1 MKTARYQERFYRN
14 WVKAKDLYSV
24 HIVVK
29 ETDLQILTDRP
40 VDEKFIKER
49 IRFYRWQIE
58 NYISKDKRFHASLK
72 PIPVELG
79 APAVVKE
86 MSKAAK
92 IANVGPMAAV
102 AGAIAQAVGSDLLKE
117 GCGEVIIENGG
128 DIFLKI
134 KETRGVGIYAGKD
147 SIFNSV
153 SLKIRPTDTPLG
165 ICASSG
171 TIGHS
176 LSFGNADSV
185 IVLAKNASLADA
197 AATAAGNLVKSAQD
211 FKKALA
217 FIQSIK
223 GIKGCV
229 IILKNNLASWGKIEF
244 SR

>member
-1 MKTARYQERFYRN
+1 
-14 WVKAKDLYSV
+14 LYST

-40 VDEKFIKER
+40 IDVKFVTER
-49 IRFYRWQIE
+49 IRLYRWQIE
-58 NYISKDKRFHASLK
+58 NYISKDRRFNTSLK
-72 PIPVELG
+72 PISVELG

-92 IANVGPMAAV
+92 IVNVGPMAAV

-117 GCGEVIIENGG
+117 GYGEVIVENGG
-128 DIFLKI
+128 DIFLKV
-134 KETRGVGIYAGKD
+134 KETRSVGIYANKNN
-147 SIFNSV
+147 IFNNL
-153 SLKIRPTDTPLG
+153 SLKIRPSDTPLG

-171 TIGHS
+171 RVGHS

-185 IVLAKNASLADA
+185 IVLAKNAGLADA
-197 AATAAGNLVKSAQD
+197 AATATGNLVKSAQD

-229 IILKNNLASWGKIEF
+229 IILKNNLASRGKIEF

>member
-1 MKTARYQERFYRN
+1 M
-14 WVKAKDLYSV
+14 YST

-40 VDEKFIKER
+40 IDVKFVTER
-49 IRFYRWQIE
+49 IRLYRWQIE
-58 NYISKDKRFHASLK
+58 NYISKDRRFNTSLK
-72 PIPVELG
+72 PISVELG

-92 IANVGPMAAV
+92 IVNVGPMAAV

-117 GCGEVIIENGG
+117 GYGEVIVENGG
-128 DIFLKI
+128 DIFLKV
-134 KETRGVGIYAGKD
+134 KETRSVGVYAGKNN
-147 SIFNSV
+147 IFNNL
-153 SLKIRPTDTPLG
+153 SLKIRPSDTPLG

-171 TIGHS
+171 RVGHS

-185 IVLAKNASLADA
+185 IVLAKNAGLADA
-197 AATAAGNLVKSAQD
+197 AATATGNLVKSAQD

-229 IILKNNLASWGKIEF
+229 IILKNNLASRGKIEF

>member
-1 MKTARYQERFYRN
+1 M
-14 WVKAKDLYSV
+14 YST

-40 VDEKFIKER
+40 IDVKFVTER
-49 IRFYRWQIE
+49 IRLYRWQIE
-58 NYISKDKRFHASLK
+58 NYISKDRRFNTSLK
-72 PIPVELG
+72 PISVELG

-92 IANVGPMAAV
+92 IVNVGPMAAV

-117 GCGEVIIENGG
+117 GYGEVIVENGG
-128 DIFLKI
+128 DIFLKV
-134 KETRGVGIYAGKD
+134 KETRSVGIYANKNN
-147 SIFNSV
+147 IFNNL
-153 SLKIRPTDTPLG
+153 SLKIRPSDTPLG

-171 TIGHS
+171 RVGHS

-185 IVLAKNASLADA
+185 IVLAKNAGLADA
-197 AATAAGNLVKSAQD
+197 AATATGNLVKSAQD

-229 IILKNNLASWGKIEF
+229 IILKNNLASRGKIEF